1 MKISERIKENENSKI
16 NALLVAHGFER
27 IKVEDAPF
35 SQFYAKEINENQTQ
49 YIRKDIDTYRNKTVF
64 QYESWIRHDDK
75 DVFDE
80 DFDTDRIKYV
90 SIQSVEKLENLIK
103 EI

>member
-35 SQFYAKEINENQTQ
+35 SQFYTKEINENQTQ
-49 YIRKDIDTYRNKTVF
+49 YIRKDIDTYRNKTGF
-64 QYESWIRHDDK
+64 FFAKSWNFTSRFPLVRRKMKIHHRK
-75 DVFDE
+75 EF
-80 DFDTDRIKYV
+80 KK
-90 SIQSVEKLENLIK
+90 KL
-103 EI
+103 

>member
-35 SQFYAKEINENQTQ
+35 SQFYTKEINENQTQ

-64 QYESWIRHDDK
+64 SYESWIRHDDK
-75 DVFDE
+75 